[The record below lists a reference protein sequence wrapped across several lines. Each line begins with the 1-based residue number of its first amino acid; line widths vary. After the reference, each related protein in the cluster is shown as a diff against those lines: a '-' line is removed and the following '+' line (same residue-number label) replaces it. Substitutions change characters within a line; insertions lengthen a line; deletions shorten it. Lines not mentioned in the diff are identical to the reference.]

1 MFKTL
6 VLVCSLIDPSNCIEM
21 ENTRHP
27 ILTEKACVARAM
39 EMARDLNRYMPNFKA
54 MSYKCIPL
62 KKGTLT

>member
-6 VLVCSLIDPSNCIEM
+6 VLMCSLINPANCIEM

-39 EMARDLNRYMPNFKA
+39 EMANDINRYMPDFKA
-54 MSYKCIPL
+54 MSYKYIPL
-62 KKGTLT
+62 KKGSLT

>member
-39 EMARDLNRYMPNFKA
+39 EMARDINRYMPNFKA
-54 MSYKCIPL
+54 MSY
-62 KKGTLT
+62 